1 MKEQIS
7 VLGLGAA
14 GSNVAQLFSELEYS
28 TAILNSSQEDLN
40 VIKNVAHKIKI
51 RNGEGASKNRQ
62 AILKL
67 AAESIDEII
76 ENITTV
82 LKNQYI
88 IVIFSAGGGTGS
100 GLSTFICSY
109 LTQVGKTVIPV
120 VILPD
125 DTKESIRACE
135 NTYNLL
141 AELNGVQ
148 GLGATFLLDNSK
160 YEDKF
165 SINNK
170 FVRDM
175 DAFININNCSQMGN
189 LDKSEI
195 KTLLSTPGVAVL
207 SKQSKN
213 KSTVTDVISGLRN
226 GIYADIESKTLMYL
240 GISTSN
246 KSFLTTSLEKEFG
259 VPYDTFIGYSE
270 ATTVAILTGL
280 QLPAQRIKRFEDKVN
295 SMSKIVKEN
304 LLTKNSIT
312 FNALNTIMPTQATNT
327 QTPVTSSRDLLM
339 QFMK

>member
-7 VLGLGAA
+7 ILGLGAA

-28 TAILNSSQEDLN
+28 TAILNSSQEDLD
-40 VIKNVAHKIKI
+40 VIKNVAHKIKV

-109 LTQVGKTVIPV
+109 LSQVGKTVIPV

-160 YEDKF
+160 HEDKF
-165 SINNK
+165 SINSK

-175 DAFININNCSQMGN
+175 DAFININNRSQMGN

-213 KSTVTDVISGLRN
+213 KSTVADVVSGLRN

-240 GISTSN
+240 GVSTSN
-246 KSFLTTSLEKEFG
+246 KSFSTIALEKEFG
-259 VPYDTFIGYSE
+259 IPYDTFIGYSE
-270 ATTVAILTGL
+270 ATTVSILTGL
-280 QLPAQRIKRFEDKVN
+280 QLPVQRIKRFEDKVN
-295 SMSKIVKEN
+295 SMSKVVKEN

-312 FNALNTIMPTQATNT
+312 FNTLNTIMPTQTINT
-327 QTPVTSSRDLLM
+327 QTTTPSSRDLLM

>member
-1 MKEQIS
+1 MKEQVS

-14 GSNVAQLFSELEYS
+14 GSNIAQLFSELEYS
-28 TAILNSSQEDLN
+28 TAVLNSSQEDLN

-109 LTQVGKTVIPV
+109 LTQVGKTVMPV

-160 YEDKF
+160 HEDKF

-213 KSTVTDVISGLRN
+213 KSTVADVVSGLRN

-270 ATTVAILTGL
+270 ATTVAILAGL
-280 QLPAQRIKRFEDKVN
+280 QLPIQRIKRFEDKVN
-295 SMSKIVKEN
+295 SMSQIVKEN
-304 LLTKNSIT
+304 LLNKNSIT
-312 FNALNTIMPTQATNT
+312 FNALNTIIPTQTLNT
-327 QTPVTSSRDLLM
+327 QTHTTSNRDLLM

>member
-14 GSNVAQLFSELEYS
+14 GSNIAQLFSELEYS
-28 TAILNSSQEDLN
+28 TAVLNSSQEDLD
-40 VIKNVAHKIKI
+40 VIKNVVHKIKI

-109 LTQVGKTVIPV
+109 LTQVGKIVIPV

-160 YEDKF
+160 HEDKF

-213 KSTVTDVISGLRN
+213 KSTVADVISGLRN

-246 KSFLTTSLEKEFG
+246 KSFPTISLEKEFG

-270 ATTVAILTGL
+270 ATTVTILSGL
-280 QLPAQRIKRFEDKVN
+280 QLPVQRIKRFEDKVN
-295 SMSKIVKEN
+295 SMSQIVKEN

-312 FNALNTIMPTQATNT
+312 FNALNTIIPTQTLNT
-327 QTPVTSSRDLLM
+327 TTSVTSNRDLLM

>member
-1 MKEQIS
+1 MREQIS

-28 TAILNSSQEDLN
+28 TAVLNSSQEDLN

-82 LKNQYI
+82 LKNKYI

-109 LTQVGKTVIPV
+109 LTQVGKVVIPV
-120 VILPD
+120 VIFPD
-125 DTKESIRACE
+125 DAKESIRACE
-135 NTYNLL
+135 NTYNLI

-148 GLGATFLLDNSK
+148 GLGATFLLDNAK
-160 YEDKF
+160 HEDKF
-165 SINNK
+165 AINNK

-175 DAFININNCSQMGN
+175 DAFLSINNCSQMGN

-207 SKQSKN
+207 SKQSKS
-213 KSTVTDVISGLRN
+213 KSTVADVIGGIRN

-246 KSFLTTSLEKEFG
+246 KSFLITSLEQEFG

-270 ATTVAILTGL
+270 ATTVTILTGL
-280 QLPAQRIKRFEDKVN
+280 QLPIKRIKRFEDKVN
-295 SMSKIVKEN
+295 NMSKIVQEN
-304 LLTKNSIT
+304 LSIKNSIT
-312 FNALNTIMPTQATNT
+312 FNTLNTITSIQPEVK
-327 QTPVTSSRDLLM
+327 QTHITSRDLLM

>member
-1 MKEQIS
+1 MKEQVS

-14 GSNVAQLFSELEYS
+14 GSNIAQLFSELEYS
-28 TAILNSSQEDLN
+28 AAVLNSSQEDLN
-40 VIKNVAHKIKI
+40 VIKNVTHKIKI

-76 ENITTV
+76 ENITRV

-120 VILPD
+120 VVLPD
-125 DTKESIRACE
+125 DAKESIRACE
-135 NTYNLL
+135 NAYNLL

-160 YEDKF
+160 HEDKF

-213 KSTVTDVISGLRN
+213 KSTVADVVSGLRN
-226 GIYADIESKTLMYL
+226 GIYSDIESKTLMYL

-246 KSFLTTSLEKEFG
+246 KSFLTTSLEQEFG

-280 QLPAQRIKRFEDKVN
+280 QLPVKRIKRFEDKVN

-304 LLTKNSIT
+304 MLTKNSIT
-312 FNALNTIMPTQATNT
+312 FNALNTIMPAQTTNT
-327 QTPVTSSRDLLM
+327 QTTVTSNRDLLM

>member
-7 VLGLGAA
+7 VLGLGQA
-14 GSNVAQLFSELEYS
+14 GSNVAQSFYELDYNV
-28 TAILNSSQEDLN
+28 AVLNSSQEDLN
-40 VIKNVAHKIKI
+40 AVKVEHKIKV

-76 ENITTV
+76 ENITTI
-82 LKNQYI
+82 LRSQYI
-88 IVIFSAGGGTGS
+88 IVIFAAGGGTGS
-100 GLSTFICSY
+100 GLSAFICSY

-125 DTKESIRACE
+125 DKKESIRSCE

-141 AELNGVQ
+141 AELNSIQ

-160 YEDKF
+160 HEDKF

-213 KSTVTDVISGLRN
+213 KSIVADIINGVRN
-226 GIYADIESKTLMYL
+226 GIYADIEAKSIMYIGL
-240 GISTSN
+240 STSN
-246 KSFLTTSLEKEFG
+246 KSLQMTALEKEFG
-259 VPYDTFIGYSE
+259 IPYDTFIGYSE
-270 ATTVAILTGL
+270 ATSVLMLAGL
-280 QLPAQRIKRFEDKVN
+280 QFPLQRIKKFEDKVN
-295 SMSKIVKEN
+295 SMSKVIQEN
-304 LLTKNSIT
+304 LSMKNSIT
-312 FNALNTIMPTQATNT
+312 FNTLNTISPVQSEAKQSAT
-327 QTPVTSSRDLLM
+327 PSSRDLLM
-339 QFMK
+339 QFMR

>member
-7 VLGLGAA
+7 ILGLGAA
-14 GSNVAQLFSELEYS
+14 GSNIAQLFSELEYS
-28 TAILNSSQEDLN
+28 TAILNSSQEDLD

-76 ENITTV
+76 ENITAV

-141 AELNGVQ
+141 AELNNIQ

-160 YEDKF
+160 HEDKF

-175 DAFININNCSQMGN
+175 DAFLNINNRSQMGN

-195 KTLLSTPGVAVL
+195 KTLLSTSGVAVL
-207 SKQSKN
+207 SKQSKT
-213 KSTVTDVISGLRN
+213 KSTVADVINGFRN

-246 KSFLTTSLEKEFG
+246 KSFLVTSLEKEFG

-280 QLPAQRIKRFEDKVN
+280 QLPVQRIKKFEDKVN

-312 FNALNTIMPTQATNT
+312 FNTLNTIMPMQTTNT
-327 QTPVTSSRDLLM
+327 QTSTTSSRDLLM

>member
-1 MKEQIS
+1 MKEQVS

-14 GSNVAQLFSELEYS
+14 GSNIAQLFSELEYS
-28 TAILNSSQEDLN
+28 TAVLNSSQEDLN

-82 LKNQYI
+82 LKNKYI

-120 VILPD
+120 IILPD

-135 NTYNLL
+135 NSYNLL

-160 YEDKF
+160 HEDKF

-213 KSTVTDVISGLRN
+213 KSTVADVVSGLRN

-270 ATTVAILTGL
+270 ATTVTILAGL
-280 QLPAQRIKRFEDKVN
+280 QLPVQRIKRFEDKVN

-312 FNALNTIMPTQATNT
+312 FNALNTIIPTQTTNT
-327 QTPVTSSRDLLM
+327 QTPVTSNRDLLM

>member
-7 VLGLGAA
+7 ILGLGAA
-14 GSNVAQLFSELEYS
+14 GSNIAQLFSELEYS
-28 TAILNSSQEDLN
+28 TAILNSSQEDLD

-76 ENITTV
+76 ENITAV
-82 LKNQYI
+82 LKNKYI

-141 AELNGVQ
+141 AELNNIQ

-160 YEDKF
+160 HEDKF

-175 DAFININNCSQMGN
+175 DAFLNINNRSQMGN

-195 KTLLSTPGVAVL
+195 KTLLSTSGVAVL
-207 SKQSKN
+207 SKQSKS
-213 KSTVTDVISGLRN
+213 KSTVADVISGLRN

-270 ATTVAILTGL
+270 ATTVTILTGL
-280 QLPAQRIKRFEDKVN
+280 QLPVQRIKRFEDKVN

-304 LLTKNSIT
+304 LSMKNSIT
-312 FNALNTIMPTQATNT
+312 FNALNTIMPTPTT
-327 QTPVTSSRDLLM
+327 SSPTPVTSSRDLLM
-339 QFMK
+339 QFIK

>member
-14 GSNVAQLFSELEYS
+14 GSNIAHGFEELGYNVAYV
-28 TAILNSSQEDLN
+28 NSSIEDLN
-40 VIKNVAHKIKI
+40 SIKNAKHRIHI
-51 RNGEGASKNRQ
+51 RNGEGASKDRQ
-62 AILKL
+62 AILRL
-67 AAESIDEII
+67 AAQSIDEII
-76 ENITTV
+76 ENITSI
-82 LKNQYI
+82 LKEKYI
-88 IVIFSAGGGTGS
+88 LICSSLGGGTGS
-100 GLSTFICSY
+100 GLSTFIASY
-109 LTQVGKTVIPV
+109 LAQNGRNVIMALV
-120 VILPD
+120 MPD
-125 DTKESIRACE
+125 DTKESIRSCE
-135 NTYNLL
+135 NAYNAF
-141 AELNGVQ
+141 AELNNIQ

>member
-1 MKEQIS
+1 MREQIS

-28 TAILNSSQEDLN
+28 TAVLNSSQEDLN
-40 VIKNVAHKIKI
+40 VIKNVAHKIKV

-82 LKNQYI
+82 LKNKYI

-109 LTQVGKTVIPV
+109 LTQVGKVVIPV

-125 DTKESIRACE
+125 DAKESIRACE
-135 NTYNLL
+135 NTYNLI

-148 GLGATFLLDNSK
+148 GLGATFLLDNAK
-160 YEDKF
+160 HEDKF
-165 SINNK
+165 TINNK

-175 DAFININNCSQMGN
+175 DAFLSINNCSQMGN
-189 LDKSEI
+189 LDKSEV

-207 SKQSKN
+207 SKQSKS
-213 KSTVTDVISGLRN
+213 KSTVTDVIGGIRN
-226 GIYADIESKTLMYL
+226 GIYADIESKALMYL

-246 KSFLTTSLEKEFG
+246 KSFLTTSLEQEFG

-270 ATTVAILTGL
+270 ATTVTILTGL
-280 QLPAQRIKRFEDKVN
+280 QLPIKRIKKFEDKVN
-295 SMSKIVKEN
+295 SMSKIVQEN
-304 LLTKNSIT
+304 LSIKNSIT
-312 FNALNTIMPTQATNT
+312 FNTLNTITSAQPEIK
-327 QTPVTSSRDLLM
+327 QTHVTGRDLLM